1 MIAINDKKKEDDEQ
15 GKFEPITSSEIL
27 LRRVSKTAGRQ
38 SQDVDDDDDDDDD
51 VIIRKTGEHHTDEH
65 AIRSSSHFDPF
76 TTVFVDSPITSYFE
90 DGDNNDEIVP
100 DSATSVT
107 MAETTQHKS
116 KAVS

>member
-15 GKFEPITSSEIL
+15 GKFVPITSSEIL

-38 SQDVDDDDDDDDD
+38 SQDVDDDDDDDD

>member
-38 SQDVDDDDDDDDD
+38 SQDVDDDDDDDD